1 LKPTHLNKLLSKYLK
16 DCEDPELTED
26 IINFYWNWVRKTMVQ
41 KPHYNLNVK
50 GLGSFVVNEK
60 KLNGT
65 LAKTYEYIQAVDRKE
80 FESYARYNDA
90 VKRLESLK
98 RVKDQIV
105 KEKDKRIKIRQANY
119 ADQNKNNLE
128 E

>member
-1 LKPTHLNKLLSKYLK
+1 
-16 DCEDPELTED
+16 
-26 IINFYWNWVRKTMVQ
+26 MVN

-50 GLGSFVVNEK
+50 GLGSFVINEK

-65 LAKTYEYIQAVDRKE
+65 LAQTYNFIDAVNRKE

-90 VKRLESLK
+90 VKRLETLK

-105 KEKDKRIKIRQANY
+105 KEKDRRIKIRQANY
-119 ADQNKNNLE
+119 ADQDQDNMEK
-128 E
+128 

>member
-1 LKPTHLNKLLSKYLK
+1 
-16 DCEDPELTED
+16 
-26 IINFYWNWVRKTMVQ
+26 MVQ

>member
-1 LKPTHLNKLLSKYLK
+1 MV
-16 DCEDPELTED
+16 ED
-26 IINFYWNWVRKTMVQ
+26 IISFYWTWMRKCMVN

-50 GLGSFVVNEK
+50 GLGSFVINEK

-65 LAKTYEYIQAVDRKE
+65 LAQTYNFIDAVNRKE

-90 VKRLESLK
+90 VKRLETLK

-105 KEKDKRIKIRQANY
+105 KEKDRRIKIRQANY
-119 ADQNKNNLE
+119 ADQDQDNMEK
-128 E
+128 